1 MQRSVFFSKNSH
13 KYKYN
18 VIHPQ
23 KTHEKKLNYV
33 ILNANFQYNILK
45 YVFWVFSS
53 IWQMNRALKNK
64 RNFLL
69 KKKTM
74 GFPPECL
81 EELILQEQNSTL
93 NRRLSVLCV
102 MCVFARALLF
112 NLGCSAIYRSSCI
125 TNHRNAQQP
134 LQRWFNSLRYLL
146 LKFLY
151 TNTHTLAHGI
161 IKITEYN
168 DIFIHRQ
175 FTICYKS
182 QISRTLKTHFRFI
195 LIQLNLFGSLNRVKM
210 NLNWAFDGYTKQI
223 MNYC

>member
-1 MQRSVFFSKNSH
+1 MVFGCFHPFDRWIARWKINGIFS
-13 KYKYN
+13 
-18 VIHPQ
+18 
-23 KTHEKKLNYV
+23 
-33 ILNANFQYNILK
+33 
-45 YVFWVFSS
+45 W
-53 IWQMNRALKNK
+53 
-64 RNFLL
+64 

-93 NRRLSVLCV
+93 NPRLSVLCV

-151 TNTHTLAHGI
+151 TNTHTLAWH
-161 IKITEYN
+161 TESLKLWNTMTFSYIDNSQSATNHRSVAPWKHISDLSWYN
-168 DIFIHRQ
+168 
-175 FTICYKS
+175 
-182 QISRTLKTHFRFI
+182 
-195 LIQLNLFGSLNRVKM
+195 
-210 NLNWAFDGYTKQI
+210 
-223 MNYC
+223 